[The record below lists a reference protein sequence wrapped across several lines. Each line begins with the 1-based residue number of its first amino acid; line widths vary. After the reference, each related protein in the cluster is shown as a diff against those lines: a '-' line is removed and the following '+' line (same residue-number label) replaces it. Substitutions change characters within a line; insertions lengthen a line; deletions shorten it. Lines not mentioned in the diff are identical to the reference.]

1 MNFRHTVFTAAAL
14 AALLQAPIAS
24 MAQTATP
31 AAPVAAASHAATL
44 PPAAKAPTGWIR
56 YEDRTY
62 TPVVD
67 DVSRHLAAA
76 RTALASHDN
85 AKAADSM
92 QAAAR
97 ALQEQADRA
106 TALDRQHAVADVR
119 VARQSHARMVML
131 TKRLDA
137 VAAQIRAGKVPTTA
151 TLDKVLGKAQRSD
164 LERRW
169 LVTDVT
175 TWYSVADEPQRHF
188 GAAIEAYAKKDYQ
201 AAASEVRKAAG
212 YVRLESA
219 RAVGSTGKEL
229 DAAAAALEKTARSLD
244 KGAVRTGK
252 DLDKVF
258 AKADH
263 ALALAHRAEAA
274 QSWARKAY
282 DKTGYEL
289 KAAAQGIEGAAVWSG
304 AEAKAAAAAGAADA
318 RAIGNKLAS
327 GGVWA
332 KDEVAKGFESLGTA
346 LNSMG
351 RSIGSRGKAAP
362 FDVGT

>member
-1 MNFRHTVFTAAAL
+1 MNFRHTAFAAAAL
-14 AALLQAPIAS
+14 AAMFQAQTAS

-31 AAPVAAASHAATL
+31 AAPAAAAVQAATV
-44 PPAAKAPTGWIR
+44 PPAAKAPTDWIR

-85 AKAADSM
+85 GKAADSM
-92 QAAAR
+92 HAAAR
-97 ALQEQADRA
+97 SLEAQADRA
-106 TALDRQHAVADVR
+106 AALDRQHAAADVR

-131 TKRLDA
+131 AERLDA

-151 TLDKVLGKAQRSD
+151 RLDKVLGKAQRAD

-169 LVTDVT
+169 RVTDVT
-175 TWYSVADEPQRHF
+175 TWYSVAGEPQRHF
-188 GAAIEAYAKKDYQ
+188 GAAIEAYARKDYQ

-219 RAVGSTGKEL
+219 RAVGSAGIEL
-229 DAAAAALEKTARSLD
+229 DAAAAALEKTAGSLD

-252 DLDKVF
+252 DLDRVF

-274 QSWARKAY
+274 QSWARKSY
-282 DKTGYEL
+282 DQTGYEL
-289 KAAAQGIEGAAVWSG
+289 KAAAQGIEGAAAWSG
-304 AEAKAAAAAGAADA
+304 ADVRAAAAAGAADA
-318 RAIGNKLAS
+318 RAIGDKLAS

-346 LNSMG
+346 LNTMG

-362 FDVGT
+362 FDAGA